1 MARAIEMLPP
11 VEVQLAVKA
20 SLRELLSETRIID
33 IDFDIPDIS
42 DVDLENW
49 SEGGEQYRGYSLE
62 QLRKLTGYQPAIDF
76 GHGPMLATQIDTLR
90 ELRPHTAEWQE
101 QIQLGNGDRFENLT
115 LRWHQMVHLLVCH
128 DLLLQG
134 LPMLNMDSVGLGK
147 TIEACASI
155 GYIEFGR
162 QYWEKHGQWPGPH
175 FSEHHHLSDNDR
187 RS

>member
-1 MARAIEMLPP
+1 MPPGAAPGVPAYYGRIWRFPGPAMLCKGAIYYITGSIHSYCKRAWVELPF
-11 VEVQLAVKA
+11 VIHY
-20 SLRELLSETRIID
+20 SYII
-33 IDFDIPDIS
+33 S
-42 DVDLENW
+42 C
-49 SEGGEQYRGYSLE
+49 
-62 QLRKLTGYQPAIDF
+62 
-76 GHGPMLATQIDTLR
+76 
-90 ELRPHTAEWQE
+90 
-101 QIQLGNGDRFENLT
+101 QLGNGDRFENLT